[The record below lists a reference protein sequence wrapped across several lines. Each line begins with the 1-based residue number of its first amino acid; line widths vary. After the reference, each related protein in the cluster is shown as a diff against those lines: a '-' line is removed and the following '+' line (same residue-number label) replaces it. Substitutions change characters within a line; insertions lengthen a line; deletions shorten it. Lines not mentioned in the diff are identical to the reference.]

1 MAINENR
8 ADSFLR
14 MIRLSERGKLKIYLG
29 YCAGVGKTYQMLL
42 EAHRLKKE
50 GVDVVV
56 GLVETHQRQDTAAL
70 LEGLEIIPRTKIL
83 YHGIEVEEMNVEAI
97 FNRKPAVALVDE
109 LAHTNIPGSKNAKR
123 YQDVEDILQSGI
135 HVISTL
141 NVQHLESLYDTVEK
155 DLNVKVKER
164 IPDKVLLEAD
174 QLINVD
180 LTAEDLRKRL
190 KEGKVYQPERIDAAM
205 EQFFKQSNLEELRE
219 LTLRELA
226 SQIDSRRRDNLAM
239 DSSAPSSPDQ
249 IMVCLSSHGPNR
261 DMLLRYTSR
270 LAGRLNRS
278 WYAFYVQTP
287 AESPAAIDAQTQ
299 RILSTT
305 LTLAKQLGAMVFTYK
320 GEDVVKTILQFAKE
334 YRVGHIVIGSP
345 GRKISMLGRLIG
357 QTSVVERLIRES
369 SGITLTVLDTRQ
381 SHQKDEAVIEK
392 AENEISVA
400 KILPGKGLLFADLIP
415 ESRICFW
422 DAPLNKKDAVNA
434 LIDLSMPDLFGVQ
447 RDAIHDLYAPGVHS
461 TQLSDN
467 ALSGFRREAVI
478 AAVAKREEQGSTFLN
493 EGMAFPH
500 TRIAGLANPVLAMGI
515 ARQGIADL
523 ESGFAPYF
531 VFLILSPADMNAQ
544 HVRILSGLSRLAM
557 DSFVMPRMKSARNP
571 AQINELFKEWDA
583 IADSKEKRA
592 AKK

>member
-83 YHGIEVEEMNVEAI
+83 YHGIEVEEMNVEAV
-97 FNRKPAVALVDE
+97 FNRKPAVVLVDE

-190 KEGKVYQPERIDAAM
+190 KEGKVYPQGRIDAAM

-226 SQIDSRRRDNLAM
+226 SQIDSRRRDNLTT
-239 DSSAPSSPDQ
+239 DDSAPSSPDQ

-287 AESPAAIDAQTQ
+287 AESPAAIDAGTQ

-334 YRVGHIVIGSP
+334 YRVGHIVVGSP
-345 GRKISMLGRLIG
+345 GRKISMLGRLFG

-381 SHQKDEAVIEK
+381 SYQKDEAVIAKSED
-392 AENEISVA
+392 EITIA
-400 KILPGKGLLFADLIP
+400 KILPGKGLQFAELIP

-434 LIDLSMPDLFGVQ
+434 LIDLSMPDLSGFQ
-447 RDAIHDLYAPGVHS
+447 RDAV
-461 TQLSDN
+461 
-467 ALSGFRREAVI
+467 V
-478 AAVAKREEQGSTFLN
+478 AAVARREEQGSTFLN

-500 TRIAGLANPVLAMGI
+500 TRLEGLTKPVLAMGI
-515 ARQGIADL
+515 ARKGIADL

-531 VFLILSPADMNAQ
+531 VFLILSPADQNAQ
-544 HVRILSGLSRLAM
+544 HVQILSGLSRLAM
-557 DSFVMPRMKSARNP
+557 DSFVMPRLKSAGNP

-583 IADSKEKRA
+583 LAYSKENKA

>member
-1 MAINENR
+1 
-8 ADSFLR
+8 
-14 MIRLSERGKLKIYLG
+14 
-29 YCAGVGKTYQMLL
+29 MLL

-70 LEGLEIIPRTKIL
+70 LEGLEIIPRTRIL
-83 YHGIEVEEMNVEAI
+83 YHGIEVEEMNIEAI
-97 FNRKPAVALVDE
+97 FNRKPAVVLVDE

-123 YQDVEDILQSGI
+123 YQDVEDLLQAGI

-190 KEGKVYQPERIDAAM
+190 KEGKVYPPNRINAAM
-205 EQFFKQSNLEELRE
+205 EQFFIQSNLEELRE

-226 SQIDSRRRDNLAM
+226 SQIDSRRRDNLM
-239 DSSAPSSPDQ
+239 LDSFTPSSPDQ

-287 AESPAAIDAQTQ
+287 AESPAEIDAQTQ
-299 RILSTT
+299 RALSTT

-334 YRVGHIVIGSP
+334 YRVGHIVIGAP
-345 GRKISMLGRLIG
+345 GHKTSMLGRLIG
-357 QTSVVERLIRES
+357 RTSIVERLIRES
-369 SGITLTVLDTRQ
+369 SGVTLTVLDTRQ
-381 SHQKDEAVIEK
+381 SQQNTEALLERS
-392 AENEISVA
+392 EDEISV
-400 KILPGKGLLFADLIP
+400 KEILPKQGLQFAELLP
-415 ESRICFW
+415 ENRICFW
-422 DAPLNKKDAVNA
+422 DVPLNKTDAVKA
-434 LIDLSMPDLFGVQ
+434 LVDLSM
-447 RDAIHDLYAPGVHS
+447 S
-461 TQLSDN
+461 
-467 ALSGFRREAVI
+467 ALPGFRRDIIYDAI
-478 AAVAKREEQGSTFLN
+478 AKREEQGSTFLN
-493 EGMAFPH
+493 EGVAFPH
-500 TRIAGLANPVLAMGI
+500 ARIAGLNNPVLAMGI
-515 ARQGIADL
+515 ARQGVADL
-523 ESGFAPYF
+523 DSNFAPYF
-531 VFLILSPADMNAQ
+531 VFLILSPADLNAQ
-544 HVRILSGLSRLAM
+544 HVRILSGLSRLSM
-557 DSFVMPRMKSARNP
+557 NSFVMPRLKSAQNP
-571 AQINELFKEWDA
+571 AQISELFKEWDTLSS
-583 IADSKEKRA
+583 SKD
-592 AKK
+592 KKV

>member
-83 YHGIEVEEMNVEAI
+83 YHGIEVEEMNIEAV
-97 FNRKPAVALVDE
+97 FNRKPAVVLVDE

-190 KEGKVYQPERIDAAM
+190 KEGKVYPQGRIDAAM

-226 SQIDSRRRDNLAM
+226 SQIDSRRRDNLTT
-239 DSSAPSSPDQ
+239 DDSAPSSPDQ

-287 AESPAAIDAQTQ
+287 AESPVEIDAGTQ
-299 RILSTT
+299 RIISST

-334 YRVGHIVIGSP
+334 YRVGHIVVGSP
-345 GRKISMLGRLIG
+345 GRKISMLGRLFG

-392 AENEISVA
+392 SEDEITIA
-400 KILPGKGLLFADLIP
+400 KILPGNGLQIADLIP
-415 ESRICFW
+415 ASRICFW

-434 LIDLSMPDLFGVQ
+434 LIDLSMPDLSGFQ
-447 RDAIHDLYAPGVHS
+447 RD
-461 TQLSDN
+461 
-467 ALSGFRREAVI
+467 AVI
-478 AAVAKREEQGSTFLN
+478 AAVARREEQGSTFLN

-500 TRIAGLANPVLAMGI
+500 TRIEGLTKPVLAMGI
-515 ARQGIADL
+515 ARKGIADL

-544 HVRILSGLSRLAM
+544 HVQILSGLSRLAM
-557 DSFVMPRMKSARNP
+557 DSFAMPRLKSARNP

-583 IADSKEKRA
+583 LAYSKEKKTA
-592 AKK
+592 NK

>member
-83 YHGIEVEEMNVEAI
+83 YHGIEVEEMDIEAV
-97 FNRKPAVALVDE
+97 FNRKPAVVLVDE

-123 YQDVEDILQSGI
+123 YQDVEDLLQAGI

-141 NVQHLESLYDTVEK
+141 NVQHLESLYDTVER

-190 KEGKVYQPERIDAAM
+190 GEGKVYPPNRINAAM

-226 SQIDSRRRDNLAM
+226 SQIDSRRRDNLAA
-239 DSSAPSSPDQ
+239 DNLAPSSPDQ

-261 DMLLRYTSR
+261 DMLLRYASR

-287 AESPAAIDAQTQ
+287 AESPAAIDARTQ
-299 RILSTT
+299 RVLSTT

-334 YRVGHIVIGSP
+334 YRVGHIVVGTP
-345 GRKISMLGRLIG
+345 GHKISMLGRLIG

-381 SHQKDEAVIEK
+381 SHQKTEEVIEK
-392 AENEISVA
+392 AENEISIA
-400 KILPGKGLLFADLIP
+400 KILPRQGLQFAELIP

-422 DAPLNKKDAVNA
+422 DAPVNKKDAVNA
-434 LIDLSMPDLFGVQ
+434 LIDLVMP
-447 RDAIHDLYAPGVHS
+447 
-461 TQLSDN
+461 
-467 ALSGFRREAVI
+467 ALSGLQRDTIRD
-478 AAVAKREEQGSTFLN
+478 AVAKREEQGSTFLN
-493 EGMAFPH
+493 EGVAFPH
-500 TRIAGLANPVLAMGI
+500 TRVPGLTDPVVAMGI

-523 ESGFAPYF
+523 ESGVAPYF

-544 HVRILSGLSRLAM
+544 HVKILSGLSRLSM
-557 DSFVMPRMKSARNP
+557 DSFAMPRLKSAKNP
-571 AQINELFKEWDA
+571 AQISELFKEWDGLNA
-583 IADSKEKRA
+583 AKEKIPPQ
-592 AKK
+592 K

>member
-83 YHGIEVEEMNVEAI
+83 YHGIEVEEMNVEAV
-97 FNRKPAVALVDE
+97 FNRKPAVVLVDE

-190 KEGKVYQPERIDAAM
+190 KEGKVYPQGRIDAAM

-239 DSSAPSSPDQ
+239 DSIAPSSPDQ

-287 AESPAAIDAQTQ
+287 AESPAAIDAGTQ

-334 YRVGHIVIGSP
+334 YRVGHIVVGAP
-345 GRKISMLGRLIG
+345 GHKVSMLGRLFG

-381 SHQKDEAVIEK
+381 SYQKDEAIIAKSED
-392 AENEISVA
+392 EITIA
-400 KILPGKGLLFADLIP
+400 KILPGKGLQFAELIP

-434 LIDLSMPDLFGVQ
+434 LIDLSMPDLSGFQ
-447 RDAIHDLYAPGVHS
+447 RDAVVY
-461 TQLSDN
+461 
-467 ALSGFRREAVI
+467 
-478 AAVAKREEQGSTFLN
+478 AVARREEQGSTFLN

-500 TRIAGLANPVLAMGI
+500 TRLEGLTKPVLAMGI
-515 ARQGIADL
+515 ARKGIADL

-544 HVRILSGLSRLAM
+544 HVQILSGLSRLAM
-557 DSFVMPRMKSARNP
+557 DSFVMPRLKSAGNP

-583 IADSKEKRA
+583 LASSKEKKA

>member
-56 GLVETHQRQDTAAL
+56 GIVETHQRQDTAAL

-83 YHGIEVEEMNVEAI
+83 YHGIEVEEMNIEAV
-97 FNRKPAVALVDE
+97 FKRKPAVALVDE

-123 YQDVEDILQSGI
+123 YQDVEDLLQAGI

-190 KEGKVYQPERIDAAM
+190 EEGKVYPPNRINAAM

-226 SQIDSRRRDNLAM
+226 SQIDSRRRDNLAA
-239 DSSAPSSPDQ
+239 DSLTPSSPDQ

-261 DMLLRYTSR
+261 EMLLRYASR

-299 RILSTT
+299 RVLSTT

-320 GEDVVKTILQFAKE
+320 GEDIVKTILQFAKE
-334 YRVGHIVIGSP
+334 YRVGHIVVGTP

-357 QTSVVERLIRES
+357 QTGIVERLMRES

-381 SHQKDEAVIEK
+381 SQYKTENMTEK
-392 AENEISVA
+392 NENEISIA
-400 KILPGKGLLFADLIP
+400 ELLPRKNLQFADLIP
-415 ESRICFW
+415 ETRICFW
-422 DAPLNKKDAVNA
+422 DAPLNKMDAVNA
-434 LIDLSMPDLFGVQ
+434 LVDLSMPALPGFQ
-447 RDAIHDLYAPGVHS
+447 RNTVRD
-461 TQLSDN
+461 
-467 ALSGFRREAVI
+467 
-478 AAVAKREEQGSTFLN
+478 AVAKREEQGSTFLN
-493 EGMAFPH
+493 EGVAFPH
-500 TRIAGLANPVLAMGI
+500 TRIAGLNNPVLAMGI

-523 ESGFAPYF
+523 ESKFAPYF
-531 VFLILSPADMNAQ
+531 VFLILSPAEANAQ

-557 DSFVMPRMKSARNP
+557 DSFVMPRLKTAQNP
-571 AQINELFKEWDA
+571 AQISEIFKEWD
-583 IADSKEKRA
+583 DLSS
-592 AKK
+592 AKDNKA

>member
-83 YHGIEVEEMNVEAI
+83 YHGIEVEEMNVEAV
-97 FNRKPAVALVDE
+97 FNRKPAVVLVDE

-190 KEGKVYQPERIDAAM
+190 KEGKVYPQGRIDAAM

-239 DSSAPSSPDQ
+239 DSIAPSSPDQ

-287 AESPAAIDAQTQ
+287 AESPAAIDAGTQ

-334 YRVGHIVIGSP
+334 YRVGHIVVGAP
-345 GRKISMLGRLIG
+345 GHKVSMLGRLFG

-381 SHQKDEAVIEK
+381 SYQKDEAIIAKSED
-392 AENEISVA
+392 EITIA
-400 KILPGKGLLFADLIP
+400 KILPGKGLQFAELIP

-434 LIDLSMPDLFGVQ
+434 LIDLSMPDLSGFQ
-447 RDAIHDLYAPGVHS
+447 RDAVVYV
-461 TQLSDN
+461 
-467 ALSGFRREAVI
+467 
-478 AAVAKREEQGSTFLN
+478 VARREEQGSTFLN

-500 TRIAGLANPVLAMGI
+500 TRLEGLTKPVLAMGI
-515 ARQGIADL
+515 ARKGIADL

-544 HVRILSGLSRLAM
+544 HVQILSGLSRLAM
-557 DSFVMPRMKSARNP
+557 DSFVMPRLKSAGNP

-583 IADSKEKRA
+583 LASSKEKKA

>member
-83 YHGIEVEEMNVEAI
+83 YHGIEVEEMDVEAV

-123 YQDVEDILQSGI
+123 YQDVEDLLQAGI

-190 KEGKVYQPERIDAAM
+190 EEGKVYPPNRINAAM

-226 SQIDSRRRDNLAM
+226 SQIDSRRRDNLAA
-239 DSSAPSSPDQ
+239 DNLTPSSPDQ

-261 DMLLRYTSR
+261 DMLLRYASR

-287 AESPAAIDAQTQ
+287 AESPAAIDAGTQ
-299 RILSTT
+299 RVLSTT

-334 YRVGHIVIGSP
+334 YRVGHIVVGVP
-345 GRKISMLGRLIG
+345 GHKISMLGRLIG

-369 SGITLTVLDTRQ
+369 NGITLTVLDTRQ
-381 SHQKDEAVIEK
+381 SHQKIGEVTKSE
-392 AENEISVA
+392 EEISMA
-400 KILPGKGLLFADLIP
+400 KILPRSGLQFAELIP

-422 DAPLNKKDAVNA
+422 DAPVNKTDAVNA
-434 LIDLSMPDLFGVQ
+434 LIDLVMP
-447 RDAIHDLYAPGVHS
+447 
-461 TQLSDN
+461 
-467 ALSGFRREAVI
+467 ALSGFQRDTIRD
-478 AAVAKREEQGSTFLN
+478 AVAKREEQGSTFLN
-493 EGMAFPH
+493 EGVAFPH
-500 TRIAGLANPVLAMGI
+500 TRVAGLTDPVVAMGI
-515 ARQGIADL
+515 ARKGIADL
-523 ESGFAPYF
+523 ESGVAPYF
-531 VFLILSPADMNAQ
+531 VFLILSPADMNAR
-544 HVRILSGLSRLAM
+544 HVQILSGLSRLSM
-557 DSFVMPRMKSARNP
+557 DSFVMPRLKSARNP
-571 AQINELFKEWDA
+571 AQINELFKEWDGLA
-583 IADSKEKRA
+583 AAKEKKPA
-592 AKK
+592 QK

>member
-50 GVDVVV
+50 GVDIVV

-83 YHGIEVEEMNVEAI
+83 YHGIEVEEMNVEAV
-97 FNRKPAVALVDE
+97 FNRKPAVVLVDE

-123 YQDVEDILQSGI
+123 YQDVEDLLQAGI

-155 DLNVKVKER
+155 DLSVKVKER

-190 KEGKVYQPERIDAAM
+190 KEGKVYPPGRIDAAM
-205 EQFFKQSNLEELRE
+205 EQFFQQSNLEELRE

-226 SQIDSRRRDNLAM
+226 SQIDSRRRDNQAA
-239 DSSAPSSPDQ
+239 DSLTPSSPDQ

-287 AESPAAIDAQTQ
+287 AESPAAIDAKTQ

-320 GEDVVKTILQFAKE
+320 GEDIVKTILQFAKE
-334 YRVGHIVIGSP
+334 YRVGHIVVGSP

-369 SGITLTVLDTRQ
+369 NGITLTVLDTRQ
-381 SHQKDEAVIEK
+381 PHQKDEAVIEK
-392 AENEISVA
+392 SENETLIA
-400 KILPGKGLLFADLIP
+400 NILPGKGLQFAELIP
-415 ESRICFW
+415 EPRICFW

-434 LIDLSMPDLFGVQ
+434 LVDLAMPALPGIP
-447 RDAIHDLYAPGVHS
+447 RD
-461 TQLSDN
+461 
-467 ALSGFRREAVI
+467 AVI

-493 EGMAFPH
+493 EGLAFPH
-500 TRIAGLANPVLAMGI
+500 TRIPGLTDPVLAMGI
-515 ARQGIADL
+515 ARKGIADL

-531 VFLILSPADMNAQ
+531 VFLILSPAEMNAQ
-544 HVRILSGLSRLAM
+544 HVRILSGLSRLSM
-557 DSFVMPRMKSARNP
+557 DSFVMPRLKSAMNP
-571 AQINELFKEWDA
+571 EQMNEIFKQWDA
-583 IADSKEKRA
+583 LSASKENKKS
-592 AKK
+592 AK

>member
-83 YHGIEVEEMNVEAI
+83 YHGIEVEEMDVEAV

-109 LAHTNIPGSKNAKR
+109 LAHANIPGSKNAKR
-123 YQDVEDILQSGI
+123 YQDVEDLLQAGI

-190 KEGKVYQPERIDAAM
+190 EEGKVYPPNRINAAM

-226 SQIDSRRRDNLAM
+226 AQIDSRRRDNLAA
-239 DSSAPSSPDQ
+239 DSLTPSSPDQ

-261 DMLLRYTSR
+261 DMLLRYASR
-270 LAGRLNRS
+270 LAGRLNHS

-287 AESPAAIDAQTQ
+287 AESPAAIDAGTQ
-299 RILSTT
+299 RILSST

-320 GEDVVKTILQFAKE
+320 GEDIVKTILQFAKE
-334 YRVGHIVIGSP
+334 YRVGHIVVGAP

-369 SGITLTVLDTRQ
+369 SGITLTVLDTKQ
-381 SHQKDEAVIEK
+381 SHQKDEAIIAK
-392 AENEISVA
+392 SENEISIA
-400 KILPGKGLLFADLIP
+400 KILPRKDLQFANLMP
-415 ESRICFW
+415 ETRICFW
-422 DAPLNKKDAVNA
+422 ETPVNKEDAVNA
-434 LIDLSMPDLFGVQ
+434 LIDLSMP
-447 RDAIHDLYAPGVHS
+447 
-461 TQLSDN
+461 
-467 ALSGFRREAVI
+467 ALSGFQRNTIRD
-478 AAVAKREEQGSTFLN
+478 AVAKREEQGSTFLN
-493 EGMAFPH
+493 EGVAFPH
-500 TRIAGLANPVLAMGI
+500 TRVAGLANPVLAMGI
-515 ARQGIADL
+515 ARKGIAGL
-523 ESGFAPYF
+523 ESGFVPYF

-544 HVRILSGLSRLAM
+544 HVQILSGLSRLSM
-557 DSFVMPRMKSARNP
+557 DSFVMPRLKSAGNP
-571 AQINELFKEWDA
+571 EQINEVFKEWDA
-583 IADSKEKRA
+583 LPA
-592 AKK
+592 AKGKKAAQK

>member
-70 LEGLEIIPRTKIL
+70 LEGLEIIPRTRIL
-83 YHGIEVEEMNVEAI
+83 YHGIEVEEMNVEAV
-97 FNRKPAVALVDE
+97 FNRKPAVVLVDE

-190 KEGKVYQPERIDAAM
+190 KEGKVYPPNRINAAM
-205 EQFFKQSNLEELRE
+205 EQFFVQSNLEELRE

-239 DSSAPSSPDQ
+239 DDSLAPSSPDQ

-392 AENEISVA
+392 AENEISIA
-400 KILPGKGLLFADLIP
+400 KILPGKGLQFADLIP

-434 LIDLSMPDLFGVQ
+434 LIDLSMPDLSGFQ
-447 RDAIHDLYAPGVHS
+447 RDTV
-461 TQLSDN
+461 
-467 ALSGFRREAVI
+467 V

-500 TRIAGLANPVLAMGI
+500 TRIEGLTNPVLAMGI

-531 VFLILSPADMNAQ
+531 VFLILSPAAMNAQ

-557 DSFVMPRMKSARNP
+557 DSFVMPRMKSARTP

-583 IADSKEKRA
+583 LAGSKEKKA